1 MIKKITNLLLLL
13 LILISQINIIAK
25 AQTTP
30 VAQQHLS
37 AFYTKNPENF
47 EDEEEIVIPQ
57 PDDENDP
64 TTPGQNNDD
73 TQISETI
80 PQNGDDG
87 GGLSTGGIVGIA
99 VGTGGGVA
107 AAGGALAMAPVFM
120 AGLIPNGI
128 IGAAAPIDCYDES
141 KNYLRQILVENYK
154 PDDIQ
159 KIVTQKRIG
168 SNFYITQNDTVL
180 NNNGFNIQEFK
191 IPDEL
196 FNYKQVKMN
205 VIMYSDPYRDI
216 EGDPELAFGAF
227 KNIELKTL
235 SKKFETQQ
243 FLHNYIMNRY
253 KMPLEINLKN
263 YGAGKQTLSGI
274 IDMTKFKTNNN
285 NWVVVRYTKGGFNG
299 RKARLETPTQ
309 IVYAY
314 LIELIPIK

>member
-1 MIKKITNLLLLL
+1 MKRKILSVLF
-13 LILISQINIIAK
+13 ILTLFVSQMKILPNKVFA
-25 AQTTP
+25 ASNP
-30 VAQQHLS
+30 VATQQVS
-37 AFYTKNPENF
+37 ASYVKNPQRFIE
-47 EDEEEIVIPQ
+47 EDIVIPQ
-57 PDDENDP
+57 PNEETTTINDDED
-64 TTPGQNNDD
+64 G
-73 TQISETI
+73 
-80 PQNGDDG
+80 GG

-107 AAGGALAMAPVFM
+107 AAGGALALAPVFL

-128 IGAAAPIDCYDES
+128 IGAAASINSYDES

-159 KIVTQKRIG
+159 KIITQKRIDN
-168 SNFYITQNDTVL
+168 NFYITQNDTVL
-180 NNNGFNIQEFK
+180 SNNGFNIQEFK
-191 IPDEL
+191 LPNEL

-253 KMPLEINLKN
+253 KLPLNINLKN
-263 YGAGKQTLSGI
+263 YNAGKQTLSGI
-274 IDMTKFKTNNN
+274 IDMTKLNSNNN
-285 NWVVVRYTKGGFNG
+285 NWFVVRYTKGGFNG
-299 RKARLETPTQ
+299 RKARLEPATQ

>member
-1 MIKKITNLLLLL
+1 MKRKIFSVFFILTLFVSQTKILPKKVFAASN
-13 LILISQINIIAK
+13 
-25 AQTTP
+25 P
-30 VAQQHLS
+30 VAIQQLS
-37 AFYTKNPENF
+37 ASYVKNPQKF
-47 EDEEEIVIPQ
+47 VEEEVIIPQ
-57 PDDENDP
+57 QNEE
-64 TTPGQNNDD
+64 TTTTNDD
-73 TQISETI
+73 
-80 PQNGDDG
+80 DDGG

-107 AAGGALAMAPVFM
+107 AAGGALALAPVFL

-128 IGAAAPIDCYDES
+128 IGAAASINSYDES

-159 KIVTQKRIG
+159 KIITQKRIDN
-168 SNFYITQNDTVL
+168 NFYITQNDTIL
-180 NNNGFNIQEFK
+180 SNNGFNIQEFK
-191 IPDEL
+191 LPNEL

-216 EGDPELAFGAF
+216 EGDPELAFGGV

-243 FLHNYIMNRY
+243 FLHNYIMNKY
-253 KMPLEINLKN
+253 KLPLNINVKN
-263 YGAGKQTLSGI
+263 YNTGKQTLSGI
-274 IDMTKFKTNNN
+274 IDMTKFNTNSN
-285 NWVVVRYTKGGFNG
+285 NWAVVRYTKGGFNG
-299 RKARLETPTQ
+299 RKARLEPATQ

>member
-1 MIKKITNLLLLL
+1 MKRKIFSVFFILTLFVSQTKILPKKVFAASN
-13 LILISQINIIAK
+13 
-25 AQTTP
+25 P
-30 VAQQHLS
+30 VAIQQLS
-37 AFYTKNPENF
+37 ASYVKNPQKF
-47 EDEEEIVIPQ
+47 VEEEVIIPQ
-57 PDDENDP
+57 QNEE
-64 TTPGQNNDD
+64 TTTTNDD
-73 TQISETI
+73 
-80 PQNGDDG
+80 DDGG

-107 AAGGALAMAPVFM
+107 AAGGALALAPVFL

-128 IGAAAPIDCYDES
+128 IGAAASINSYDES

-159 KIVTQKRIG
+159 KIITQKRIDN
-168 SNFYITQNDTVL
+168 NFYITQNDTIL
-180 NNNGFNIQEFK
+180 SNNGFNIQEFK
-191 IPDEL
+191 LPNVL

-216 EGDPELAFGAF
+216 EGDPELAFGGF

-243 FLHNYIMNRY
+243 FLHNYIMNKY
-253 KMPLEINLKN
+253 KLPLNINVKN
-263 YGAGKQTLSGI
+263 YNTGKQTLSGI
-274 IDMTKFKTNNN
+274 IDMTKFNTNSN
-285 NWVVVRYTKGGFNG
+285 NWAVVRYTKGGFNG
-299 RKARLETPTQ
+299 RKARLEPATQ

>member
-1 MIKKITNLLLLL
+1 MKRKIFSVFFILTLFVSQTKILPKKVFAASN
-13 LILISQINIIAK
+13 
-25 AQTTP
+25 P
-30 VAQQHLS
+30 VAIQQLS
-37 AFYTKNPENF
+37 ASYVKNPQKF
-47 EDEEEIVIPQ
+47 VEEEVIIPQ
-57 PDDENDP
+57 QNEE
-64 TTPGQNNDD
+64 TTTTNDD
-73 TQISETI
+73 
-80 PQNGDDG
+80 DDGG

-107 AAGGALAMAPVFM
+107 AAGGALALAPVFL

-128 IGAAAPIDCYDES
+128 IGAAASINSYDES

-159 KIVTQKRIG
+159 KIITQKRIDN
-168 SNFYITQNDTVL
+168 NFYITQNDTIL
-180 NNNGFNIQEFK
+180 SNNGFNIQEFK
-191 IPDEL
+191 LPNEL

-216 EGDPELAFGAF
+216 EDDPELAFGGF

-243 FLHNYIMNRY
+243 FLHNYIMNKY
-253 KMPLEINLKN
+253 KLPLNINVKN
-263 YGAGKQTLSGI
+263 YNTGKQTLSGI
-274 IDMTKFKTNNN
+274 IDMTKFNTNSN
-285 NWVVVRYTKGGFNG
+285 NWAVVRYTKGGFNG
-299 RKARLETPTQ
+299 RKARLEPATQ

>member
-1 MIKKITNLLLLL
+1 MKRKIFSVFFILTLFVSQTKILPKKVFAASN
-13 LILISQINIIAK
+13 
-25 AQTTP
+25 P
-30 VAQQHLS
+30 VAIQQLS
-37 AFYTKNPENF
+37 ASYVKNPQKF
-47 EDEEEIVIPQ
+47 VEEEVIIPQ
-57 PDDENDP
+57 QNEE
-64 TTPGQNNDD
+64 TTTTNDD
-73 TQISETI
+73 
-80 PQNGDDG
+80 DDGG

-107 AAGGALAMAPVFM
+107 AAGGALALAPVFL

-128 IGAAAPIDCYDES
+128 IGAAASINSYDES

-159 KIVTQKRIG
+159 KIITQKRIDN
-168 SNFYITQNDTVL
+168 NFYITQNDTIL
-180 NNNGFNIQEFK
+180 SNNGFNIQEFK
-191 IPDEL
+191 LPNEL

-216 EGDPELAFGAF
+216 EGDPELAFWGF

-243 FLHNYIMNRY
+243 FLHNYIMNKY
-253 KMPLEINLKN
+253 KLPLNINVKN
-263 YGAGKQTLSGI
+263 YNTGKQTLSGI
-274 IDMTKFKTNNN
+274 IDMTKFNTNSN
-285 NWVVVRYTKGGFNG
+285 NWAVVRYTKGGFNG
-299 RKARLETPTQ
+299 RKARLEPATQ

>member
-1 MIKKITNLLLLL
+1 MIRKMFNLVIIMT
-13 LILISQINIIAK
+13 LILSHTNIKVRANEAK
-25 AQTTP
+25 APIAT
-30 VAQQHLS
+30 QHLS
-37 AFYTKNPENF
+37 AYYVRNPNF
-47 EDEEEIVIPQ
+47 FEEIEDPQ
-57 PDDENDP
+57 PGDEIDP
-64 TTPGQNNDD
+64 TTPTDD
-73 TQISETI
+73 
-80 PQNGDDG
+80 GDG

-107 AAGGALAMAPVFM
+107 AAGGALALAPVFL

-128 IGAAAPIDCYDES
+128 IGAAASIDNYDES

-159 KIVTQKRIG
+159 KIVTQKRIDN
-168 SNFYITQNDTVL
+168 NFYITQNDTVL
-180 NNNGFNIQEFK
+180 SNNGFNIQEFK
-191 IPDEL
+191 LPNEL

-253 KMPLEINLKN
+253 KLPLNINLKN
-263 YGAGKQTLSGI
+263 YNAGKQTLSGI
-274 IDMTKFKTNNN
+274 IDMTKLNTNNN

-299 RKARLETPTQ
+299 RKARLEPSTQ

-314 LIELIPIK
+314 LIELIPMK